1 MSKNETVKKESTY
14 ERYFKSN
21 KSRLSAVFLLLYRV
35 RHHIYYYR
43 GGVINLLGSVLA
55 VAMIVI
61 GAVYLGSFFLN
72 FLTNGFSVFLGI
84 MILAVGIW
92 FLLQPAVIVSLIP
105 IVIGVLLL
113 FHGIRALKE
122 ILEARKF
129 GFRAWGAGLIL
140 AIVSIVCGLICVFD
154 AFGVMEKAVIL
165 VGIILIFNGVSNL
178 WITLSA
184 SHAEKEYHK
193 YHDPIDGTFREDRD

>member
-1 MSKNETVKKESTY
+1 MKDILRAIKADY
-14 ERYFKSN
+14 L
-21 KSRLSAVFLLLYRV
+21 LSSFLCIALG
-35 RHHIYYYR
+35 IIFIIMR

>member
-1 MSKNETVKKESTY
+1 MKDILKAIKADY
-14 ERYFKSN
+14 L
-21 KSRLSAVFLLLYRV
+21 LSSVLCIALGVIFIIMRD
-35 RHHIYYYR
+35 
-43 GGVINLLGSVLA
+43 GVINLLGSVLA
-55 VAMIVI
+55 IAMIVI

-129 GFRAWGAGLIL
+129 GFSAWGAGLIL

-184 SHAEKEYHK
+184 TRAEKEYHK
-193 YHDPIDGTFREDRD
+193 YHDPTDGTFREDRD

>member
-1 MSKNETVKKESTY
+1 MKDILKAIKADY
-14 ERYFKSN
+14 L
-21 KSRLSAVFLLLYRV
+21 LSSILCIALGIIF
-35 RHHIYYYR
+35 IIMR
-43 GGVINLLGSVLA
+43 GGVIDLLGSVLA

-113 FHGIRALKE
+113 FHGIRAVKE

-129 GFRAWGAGLIL
+129 GFGAWGAGLIL

-178 WITLSA
+178 WITLSS

-193 YHDPIDGTFREDRD
+193 YHDPIDETFREDRDQNR

>member
-1 MSKNETVKKESTY
+1 MKDILRAIKADY
-14 ERYFKSN
+14 L
-21 KSRLSAVFLLLYRV
+21 LSSFFCIALGIIF
-35 RHHIYYYR
+35 IIMR